1 MAQKN
6 RTDIIAVGQRA
17 LDLFVQDQTIR
28 LHKVTNDPNVL
39 DVDVTPAEAT
49 ALVAKDPSLV
59 YATRSV
65 TIVLH
70 NRR

>member
-1 MAQKN
+1 MNHQ
-6 RTDIIAVGQRA
+6 RTDIIATGQRA
-17 LDLFVQDQTIR
+17 LDLYVQDQTIR

-39 DVDVTPAEAT
+39 DVDIAPEEAAE
-49 ALVAKDPSLV
+49 LVARNPALV

-65 TIVLH
+65 TIALH

>member
-1 MAQKN
+1 MAQKK

-28 LHKVTNDPNVL
+28 LHKVSSDPNVY
-39 DVDVTPAEAT
+39 DVDIAPEEAT
-49 ALVAKDPSLV
+49 ELVAKDPSLV

-65 TIVLH
+65 TIALH